1 MNAVE
6 INQVKQIINHLR
18 MYFNLKRVDGF
29 SLVFVHQVSEMD
41 CDEMWWK
48 DVRFIHGVEPLT
60 L

>member
-48 DVRFIHGVEPLT
+48 DV
-60 L
+60 

>member
-48 DVRFIHGVEPLT
+48 DVWFIHGVEPLT